1 MESCIHL
8 RLYWYYRLHSSLYSQ
23 RKEKKREGHVRKHNT
38 LTGVRARREPPE
50 LHCGSTAY
58 RA

>member
-8 RLYWYYRLHSSLYSQ
+8 RLYWYYKV
-23 RKEKKREGHVRKHNT
+23 KEKKKKREGHVRKHNT